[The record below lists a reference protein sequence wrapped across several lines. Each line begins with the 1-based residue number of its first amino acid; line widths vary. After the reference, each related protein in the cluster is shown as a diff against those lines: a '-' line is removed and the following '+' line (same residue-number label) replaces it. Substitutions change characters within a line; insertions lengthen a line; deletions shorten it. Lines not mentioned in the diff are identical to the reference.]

1 MTIHVVEIDD
11 TIFSIAERYGVTPVS
26 IVENNG
32 LVPSTQLAVGQT
44 LVILFYERVYTVNE
58 NDTLPGI
65 AASNGITVKQLLR
78 NNPVLNL
85 IPAVY
90 PGQTLVISYTQEK
103 LGTIAINGFAYPFIN
118 LNTLRR
124 TLPYLTYMTLF
135 TYGFN
140 PDGSLIIPDDAEVL
154 NLTYEY
160 NTAAIMCISTL
171 TETGVFS
178 GEHAHTLLESPV
190 LQEILID
197 NIITTMEAKN
207 YTVLNIDFEYIF
219 PSDRQSFTDFVIR
232 TTERLNAEGY
242 RVYVSLAPKTSDD
255 QPGLL
260 YEGHDYASLG
270 VAADGVILMTYEW
283 GYAYGPPMAIAPV
296 DKMREVVVYAV
307 TRISPQKIFIGI
319 PNYGYDWQ
327 LPFLSGITKAEVIS
341 NEEAVALAARQN
353 AVIEYDETSQTPFF
367 NYTLHGINHVVLFED
382 ARSITAKLSLI
393 AEFNLLGGSWWTV
406 MNFFQQNWMV
416 TNALFNIDD
425 DI

>member
-154 NLTYEY
+154 NLTYEH

-270 VAADGVILMTYEW
+270 AAADGVILMTYEW

-367 NYTLHGINHVVLFED
+367 NYMLHGINHVVLFED

-425 DI
+425 DV